1 MKHTVNPTVKPT
13 AFRFGLAG
21 CLGLLAAVAF
31 IFYQRQNAGLQVG
44 GAISLPKM
52 LWLTYAIA
60 AWFVLPAFLWRDARL
75 SDPVRRLFGGFW
87 VFMMARGLVELFL
100 VYQVGHWSPWYG
112 IAHDLAAASLVIV
125 MRSRIRR
132 PESTTR
138 DRRALGFSTTLV
150 VGLLIET
157 AFAAIFLQTGSAE
170 EKIYF
175 ASADGSWRLVN
186 LLTTVVVAFV
196 YLDLGVWLVRSYFP
210 GDEGAPSSWAVR
222 VRAAAAFVLLALVS
236 AVFALWTWMAG
247 AEAEAVRYER
257 VGLAIHDA
265 LKTLHDGFLA
275 DDRRAMARVVAGG
288 DGAWVAEPV
297 DHAHDF
303 ALHRWTSG
311 GPARSFLDALV
322 ELRHAHAST
331 PAAAFKIHLIDE
343 VAATGAVVRVR
354 FEIRS
359 EGRVDRGQWR
369 CRMRPA
375 PAGWKVVDAN
385 LLHGTTVL
393 RTAPGLFTDRADA
406 RGLDFV
412 MQPDLRFTPGAVCE
426 GHACDGPARLRFQTM
441 RHAYGGASAGDID
454 GDGHDDLFLCAG
466 GKAAVYRNRGDGSFY
481 EVSAEVGLDDL
492 WHVNTAGFAD
502 LDNDGDQDLFVGLFF
517 GQNRLFENVGGRFRD
532 VTNRS
537 GLLRDDAVTCFAYLD
552 HDNDGDLDLYLGRF
566 LDASRE
572 IPGSFLY
579 ARNGEPNR
587 LFRNDGHLHFTDIT
601 SAAGLGDVGL
611 ALSVAAADSDGDGD
625 QDLYVANDFG
635 RNVFYRNR
643 GDGSFDEVSLETGT
657 FAIGGSM
664 SASWGDIDGDGRL
677 DLYVAAI
684 RSTQRWFVQ
693 PVTARRVALKFLREG
708 RFSSDNPLLSDLRKF
723 LGDRWDEIGNHALA
737 GNSLLLQQPDGTFVD
752 RAEAGGARPAGWYWS
767 SGLLDFDQDGD
778 LDILASNGWIS
789 GEDPHDL

>member
-1 MKHTVNPTVKPT
+1 MKHHVL
-13 AFRFGLAG
+13 RFGFAG
-21 CLGLLAAVAF
+21 CLGLLAVVAVV
-31 IFYQRQNAGLQVG
+31 FYQRQNAGLQVG
-44 GAISLPKM
+44 GGISLPKM

-60 AWFVLPAFLWRDARL
+60 AWFIVPAFLWRDARL
-75 SDPVRRLFGGFW
+75 SSPVRRLFGAFW
-87 VFMMARGLVELFL
+87 IFMMARGLIELFML
-100 VYQVGHWSPWYG
+100 YQVGHWSPWYG
-112 IAHDLAAASLVIV
+112 IAHDLCAASLVIFL
-125 MRSRIRR
+125 RSRLRSA
-132 PESTTR
+132 ESTTR
-138 DRRALGFSTTLV
+138 DRRALAFSTTLV

-157 AFAAIFLQTGSAE
+157 AFAAIFLQTGSHE

-186 LLTTVVVAFV
+186 LLTTIVVAFV
-196 YLDLGVWLVRSYFP
+196 YLDLGVWLVRSHFGGSESGP
-210 GDEGAPSSWAVR
+210 ATWAVR
-222 VRAAAAFVLLALVS
+222 LRAGAAFALLALVS
-236 AVFALWTWMAG
+236 GVLALWTWMAG
-247 AEAEAVRYER
+247 AEAQAMRYQQ
-257 VGLAIHDA
+257 VGFAIHDS
-265 LKTLHDGFLA
+265 LNRLHDGFLP
-275 DDRRAMARVVAGG
+275 DDREAMARVVAGG
-288 DGAWVAEPV
+288 DGSWLAGPV

-303 ALHRWTSG
+303 ALQRWSAG

-322 ELRHAHAST
+322 ELRHAHADTLS
-331 PAAAFKIHLIDE
+331 AAFKIHLLDE
-343 VAATGAVVRVR
+343 VTATGALVRVR

-359 EGRVDRGQWR
+359 DGRVDRGQWY
-369 CRMRPA
+369 CRLRPG
-375 PAGWKVVDAN
+375 PAGWQVVEAS

-393 RTAPGLFTDRADA
+393 RTASELFTDRADE

-412 MQPDLRFTPGAVCE
+412 MRPDLRFTPGAECK

-454 GDGHDDLFLCAG
+454 GDGDDDLFVCAG
-466 GKAAVYRNRGDGSFY
+466 GKAAVYRNRGDGSFD

-517 GQNRLFENVGGRFRD
+517 GQNRLFENVGGRFKD
-532 VTNRS
+532 VTSRS
-537 GLLRDDAVTCFAYLD
+537 GLSRDDAVTCFAYLD

-579 ARNGEPNR
+579 ARNGEPDR
-587 LFRNDGHLHFTDIT
+587 LYRNDGNLHFTDVTI
-601 SAAGLGDVGL
+601 AAGLGDVGL

-664 SASWGDIDGDGRL
+664 SASWGDVDGDGRL

-684 RSTQRWFVQ
+684 RSNQRWFVQ

-723 LGDRWDEIGNHALA
+723 LGNRWDEIGNHALA

-752 RAEAGGARPAGWYWS
+752 HAEAFGARPAGWYWS
-767 SGLLDFDQDGD
+767 SSLLDFDQDGD